1 MVGGMGFC
9 PREMF
14 GWVIP
19 AETSCA
25 KDWCCTL
32 TQTESNC
39 GLPSYAC
46 GARLQDE
53 GQHRTAVEGVCN
65 AVRLIPLKRLHES
78 LFQKSRN

>member
-14 GWVIP
+14 GWIIP

-32 TQTESNC
+32 TQTEPWTCQSPTVGCLLMHVVQGSKMKDNTEQQWRVFAMPC
-39 GLPSYAC
+39 
-46 GARLQDE
+46 D
-53 GQHRTAVEGVCN
+53 
-65 AVRLIPLKRLHES
+65 
-78 LFQKSRN
+78 

>member
-1 MVGGMGFC
+1 MVGGIGFC

-32 TQTESNC
+32 TQSPTVGCLLMHVVQGSRMKDNTEQQRRVFAMLC
-39 GLPSYAC
+39 
-46 GARLQDE
+46 
-53 GQHRTAVEGVCN
+53 H
-65 AVRLIPLKRLHES
+65 
-78 LFQKSRN
+78 